1 MEILNNIKNIF
12 KRKQKEKI
20 EHELSAKEKD
30 NDVLKEY
37 YKNGQLKME
46 VGLNTLERREYD
58 KEGKMIYER
67 FQNKSGNIIER
78 EYESDTIVK
87 KEREYCENGNIIDRE
102 YGCNNALEKEKEYY
116 PDGKLL
122 RESKK
127 EALSEIGLVHYFY
140 NVNGDIQRIEYAPAK
155 NEYLKIFSNKTGE
168 KEVFYESEGNT
179 KYKKYDENWILLEI
193 GKFDEEMK
201 KTGEWITLD
210 ELENPIKKET
220 YSQGKLIKSKR

>member
-155 NEYLKIFSNKTGE
+155 NEYLKIFSNKTRE